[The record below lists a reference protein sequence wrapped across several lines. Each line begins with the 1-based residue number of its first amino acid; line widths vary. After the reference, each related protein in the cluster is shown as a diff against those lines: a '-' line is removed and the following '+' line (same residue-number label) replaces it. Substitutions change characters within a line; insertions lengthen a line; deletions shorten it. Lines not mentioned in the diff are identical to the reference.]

1 MIRGTCLCGTVTYE
15 LLGEPLGMAH
25 CHCSMCRKIHG
36 TPFATYLSV
45 NGLRWLS
52 GEDHITSYESSPDFH
67 RCFCDQCGSVLPES
81 SGGSSATGNH
91 DSNDHYYVPAGALTD
106 PISIRPES
114 HIFTS
119 SAAGWYQFSDDL
131 PRYDG
136 YSTDDSSEVE
146 QPSRAGAH
154 ADATGGSCLCG
165 EVAYRY
171 KGEPKFMMYCHCTR
185 CRKVKSAAHA
195 SNVFVAP
202 ENFAW
207 VKGEQNVVQYK
218 LPEAERFG
226 NSFCKTC
233 GSSMPRVSPAIVVIP
248 AGALDDD
255 PGVEP
260 RGHIYTASK
269 AEWFDITDDYPQFE
283 EGPPA

>member
-15 LLGEPLGMAH
+15 LQSEPRGMAH

-45 NGLRWLS
+45 NGVRWLS
-52 GEDHITSYESSPDFH
+52 GEDHIASYESSPDFH

-81 SGGSSATGNH
+81 SGESK
-91 DSNDHYYVPAGALTD
+91 DHFYVPAGGLVD
-106 PISIRPES
+106 PVTLKPEC
-114 HIFTS
+114 HIFAS
-119 SAAGWYQFSDDL
+119 SAAGWYRFTDDL
-131 PRYDG
+131 PRHDSYPV
-136 YSTDDSSEVE
+136 DDVSEVV
-146 QPSRAGAH
+146 QVSRAGACT
-154 ADATGGSCLCG
+154 DATGGSCLCG
-165 EVAYRY
+165 EIAYRY
-171 KGEPKFMMYCHCTR
+171 TGEPKFMMYCHCTR

-195 SNVFVAP
+195 SNVFVEP

-207 VKGEQNVVQYK
+207 VRGEQSVIRYK
-218 LPEAERFG
+218 LPEAVRFG
-226 NSFCKTC
+226 NSFCKNC
-233 GSSMPRVSPAIVVIP
+233 GSSMPRVSPEVVVIP

-260 RGHIYTASK
+260 RGHIYTGSK
-269 AEWFDITDDYPQFE
+269 AEWFDITDSYPQFD